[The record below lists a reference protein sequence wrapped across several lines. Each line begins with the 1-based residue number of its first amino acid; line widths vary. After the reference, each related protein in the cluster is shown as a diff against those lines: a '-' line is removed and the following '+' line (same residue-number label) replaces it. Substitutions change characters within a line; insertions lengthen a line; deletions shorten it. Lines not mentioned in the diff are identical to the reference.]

1 MNSKYKAKQMKRYL
15 SICSASAIFL
25 SLICSASL
33 EARAITQQLDV
44 QGSEFRTLAASGE
57 PSAAKLSINSTYG
70 DLLDNPVTK
79 AVLVK
84 LAPEVVN
91 NPQSQMGRSLAFK
104 DLAQYE
110 PTLTPDKLKAI
121 DAALAT
127 AQK

>member
-1 MNSKYKAKQMKRYL
+1 MKRFLPVYFTAAIII
-15 SICSASAIFL
+15 SAAYCATSEAKAINQQPEGSASESNTL
-25 SLICSASL
+25 TTGD
-33 EARAITQQLDV
+33 EA
-44 QGSEFRTLAASGE
+44 
-57 PSAAKLSINSTYG
+57 SAAKLSINSTYG

-91 NPQSQMGRSLAFK
+91 NPQSQMGRTLAFK
-104 DLAQYE
+104 DLAQFE

-121 DAALAT
+121 DAALAA

>member
-1 MNSKYKAKQMKRYL
+1 MQRYL
-15 SICSASAIFL
+15 SIYATSAIFL
-25 SLICSASL
+25 SAACSTTL
-33 EARAITQQLDV
+33 EASAISQQLDV
-44 QGSEFRTLAASGE
+44 PGTEFSTLAADGE
-57 PSAAKLSINSTYG
+57 SSAGKLSINSTYG

-91 NPQSQMGRSLAFK
+91 NPQSQMGRGLAFK

-121 DAALAT
+121 DAALSA